1 MRHSVSRASGARG
14 ITAGVSPEPPRGNG
28 GAPGGPRLMRRGGAR
43 RAAIRF
49 VRLPAGERGTAG
61 GWSGLETRLRGL
73 TVRLL
78 LLVLPLLLSLD
89 AVGASAQVRRNRPS
103 QRRPARPA
111 QPPAK
116 PVAAPSAASITT
128 PSGLTYLITRRGEGR
143 APQAGEE
150 VLVHYTGLLTDGTV
164 FDSSRNRGEPF
175 AFRLG
180 AGRVIKGWDEGIARL
195 RVGDRA
201 TLFIPP
207 QLGYGARG
215 AGGVIPPDA
224 SLIFV
229 VELVGIRGE
238 APQPGEGRPPGQ

>member
-1 MRHSVSRASGARG
+1 V
-14 ITAGVSPEPPRGNG
+14 PKE
-28 GAPGGPRLMRRGGAR
+28 
-43 RAAIRF
+43 
-49 VRLPAGERGTAG
+49 
-61 GWSGLETRLRGL
+61 
-73 TVRLL
+73 
-78 LLVLPLLLSLD
+78 
-89 AVGASAQVRRNRPS
+89 
-103 QRRPARPA
+103 
-111 QPPAK
+111 
-116 PVAAPSAASITT
+116 
-128 PSGLTYLITRRGEGR
+128 
-143 APQAGEE
+143 GEE

-175 AFRLG
+175 SFRLG

-238 APQPGEGRPPGQ
+238 ETPPAGTRPPGQ

>member
-1 MRHSVSRASGARG
+1 M
-14 ITAGVSPEPPRGNG
+14 
-28 GAPGGPRLMRRGGAR
+28 
-43 RAAIRF
+43 
-49 VRLPAGERGTAG
+49 
-61 GWSGLETRLRGL
+61 
-73 TVRLL
+73 
-78 LLVLPLLLSLD
+78 
-89 AVGASAQVRRNRPS
+89 
-103 QRRPARPA
+103 
-111 QPPAK
+111 
-116 PVAAPSAASITT
+116 
-128 PSGLTYLITRRGEGR
+128 
-143 APQAGEE
+143 PQAGEE

-175 AFRLG
+175 SFRLG
-180 AGRVIKGWDEGIARL
+180 AGRVIKGWDEGIALL

-238 APQPGEGRPPGQ
+238 EPSGTTRPPGQ

>member
-1 MRHSVSRASGARG
+1 M
-14 ITAGVSPEPPRGNG
+14 
-28 GAPGGPRLMRRGGAR
+28 
-43 RAAIRF
+43 
-49 VRLPAGERGTAG
+49 
-61 GWSGLETRLRGL
+61 
-73 TVRLL
+73 RLL

>member
-1 MRHSVSRASGARG
+1 
-14 ITAGVSPEPPRGNG
+14 
-28 GAPGGPRLMRRGGAR
+28 
-43 RAAIRF
+43 
-49 VRLPAGERGTAG
+49 
-61 GWSGLETRLRGL
+61 
-73 TVRLL
+73 VRLL
-78 LLVLPLLLSLD
+78 LFALPFLLSLTVAD
-89 AVGASAQVRRNRPS
+89 AAAQARRGRPTP
-103 QRRPARPA
+103 RKPARA
-111 QPPAK
+111 RATPPT
-116 PVAAPSAASITT
+116 AAPAPRPDPAAVIT

-143 APQAGEE
+143 TPKAGEE

-175 AFRLG
+175 SFKLG
-180 AGRVIKGWDEGIARL
+180 EGRVIKGWDEGIARL

-229 VELVGIRGE
+229 VELVGIRGDE
-238 APQPGEGRPPGQ
+238 PPGGASRPPGQ